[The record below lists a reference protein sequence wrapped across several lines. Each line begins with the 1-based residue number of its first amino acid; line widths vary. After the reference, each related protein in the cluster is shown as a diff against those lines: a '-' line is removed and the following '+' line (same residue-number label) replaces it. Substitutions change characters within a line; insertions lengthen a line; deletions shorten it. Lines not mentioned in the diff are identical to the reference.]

1 MEYLYDCITELNKPI
16 QERKTEKIIKYIESL
31 TPFMTLIQEDINK
44 NSEHLENTVKIL
56 HYVKK
61 LKNEIIVKEGDKGN
75 EFFIILKGKV
85 AILVFQPEYYNMTEE
100 EYILHL
106 LKLKK
111 NNENECIRQTI
122 IHNQLIYP
130 IEDNF
135 DSLFKGLIQRKTTGG
150 VYLENENIL
159 KRADEVYCYLKMKNY
174 KDIKKISPNDYI
186 KINRIDNSI
195 IEKSGLN
202 YDEKG
207 NKRNRVLIMGYQ
219 LVNYFETGQTF
230 GEVALE
236 NSSNKRIAT
245 IIATE
250 DCDIVYIVKKEYDLL
265 IKDSIER
272 TIRNFYNVIYSFRLF
287 KFITRFSFDKLY
299 YNYFVYRKFNKGN
312 FLIRQDEECNDL
324 YFIFKGEFEVF
335 TERNI
340 IEVNNLLIIYKK
352 KLIEINPQFEKEYKI
367 INEEKENEDLI
378 MNKKF
383 KNNQSN
389 KILFEKRKINLG
401 IFCKREIIGFS
412 DCSFIYEKEY
422 LKSGIIDQKRKG
434 CVTCKCLSI
443 YGETYNVSQKFF
455 DKMIKDEHSIMRL
468 KGEME
473 IKKLK
478 LFIEILEH
486 HKKRLFD
493 EIEYKN
499 NQISKEY
506 HILSIKEKNLNQ
518 KNRLYNFENNAKV
531 LKDNLKNKINEK
543 DLKRKHSMT
552 NILKKT
558 ATIFNKSNQSIK
570 IKNKNLNLM
579 SIKLPKLTI
588 ESNEINEK
596 TSNISHKY
604 KRKINRNDQFRNDL
618 FNRNLYDGIFHSY
631 VTTYQNN
638 NNIFNS
644 NSNSKIKNVKSTLNI
659 LNLKKMN
666 NKRTITLGSNEEKK
680 NQNYFSP
687 NKKRLIRTKKEVGV
701 YDMLI
706 LDRFNSCF
714 NLALKSFS
722 NEK

>member
-1 MEYLYDCITELNKPI
+1 MEYLYDCISELNKPI
-16 QERKTEKIIKYIESL
+16 SERKTEKIIKYIKSL
-31 TPFMTLIQEDINK
+31 SPFMTLIKEELKK
-44 NSEHLENTVKIL
+44 NSEYLENIIKIF
-56 HYVKK
+56 HYIKK
-61 LKNEIIVKEGDKGN
+61 LKHKIIVREGEKGN
-75 EFFIILKGKV
+75 EFFIILRGKV
-85 AILVFQPEYYNMTEE
+85 AILVLQPEYYNMTEE

-111 NNENECIRQTI
+111 NNENECIKQTI
-122 IHNQLIYP
+122 MHNQLIYP
-130 IEDNF
+130 VEENF

-150 VYLENENIL
+150 VYLDNENIL
-159 KRADEVYCYLKMKNY
+159 KKADEVSNYLKLKN
-174 KDIKKISPNDYI
+174 KEMKKISPNDYI
-186 KINRIDNSI
+186 KINKIDNSI

-207 NKRNRVLIMGYQ
+207 NKRNKVVIMGYN

-250 DCDIVYIVKKEYDLL
+250 DCDIVYIVKKEYNSL
-265 IKDSIER
+265 IKNSIER
-272 TIRNFYNVIYSFRLF
+272 TIRNFYNVIYSFKLF
-287 KFITRFSFDKLY
+287 KFITKYSFDRLY
-299 YNYFVYRKFNKGN
+299 YNFFVYRKFNKGN
-312 FLIRQDEECNDL
+312 FLINQNEECDNL

-352 KLIEINPQFEKEYKI
+352 KLIDINPQFEKEYKI
-367 INEEKENEDLI
+367 INDEKENDDLI
-378 MNKKF
+378 INKRF
-383 KNNQSN
+383 KSNESN

-412 DCSFIYEKEY
+412 DCCFIYEKEY
-422 LKSGIIDQKRKG
+422 LNSGIIHQKRKG

-443 YGETYNVSQKFF
+443 NGETYNVTQEFF

-468 KGEME
+468 KGETE

-506 HILSIKEKNLNQ
+506 HFLSLKEKNLNQ

-531 LKDNLKNKINEK
+531 LKDNLKIKINEK
-543 DLKRKHSMT
+543 DLKTKYSINNM
-552 NILKKT
+552 LKKT
-558 ATIFNKSNQSIK
+558 STIFNKTNQSIK
-570 IKNKNLNLM
+570 IKNKNLNLNA
-579 SIKLPKLTI
+579 IKLPKISI
-588 ESNEINEK
+588 ETNETNEINEK
-596 TSNISHKY
+596 TLNISHKY
-604 KRKINRNDQFRNDL
+604 KRKINRNDQFKTNL
-618 FNRNLYDGIFHSY
+618 FNRNLYDGIFYSY
-631 VTTYQNN
+631 LTTYDNKNN
-638 NNIFNS
+638 DD
-644 NSNSKIKNVKSTLNI
+644 SNSKIKNVKSTHNI
-659 LNLKKMN
+659 LNLKKIHH
-666 NKRTITLGSNEEKK
+666 KRTLTIGSNEEKK
-680 NQNYFSP
+680 NQKYISP
-687 NKKRLIRTKKEVGV
+687 NQNNLIKSKKEAGV

>member
-1 MEYLYDCITELNKPI
+1 MEYLYDCISELNKPI
-16 QERKTEKIIKYIESL
+16 SERKTEKIIKYIKSL
-31 TPFMTLIQEDINK
+31 SPFMTLIKEELKK
-44 NSEHLENTVKIL
+44 NSEYLENIIKIF
-56 HYVKK
+56 HYIKK
-61 LKNEIIVKEGDKGN
+61 LKHKIIVREGEKGN
-75 EFFIILKGKV
+75 EFFIILRGKV
-85 AILVFQPEYYNMTEE
+85 AILVLQPEYYNMTEE

-111 NNENECIRQTI
+111 NNENECIKQTI
-122 IHNQLIYP
+122 MHNQLIYP
-130 IEDNF
+130 VEENF

-150 VYLENENIL
+150 VYLDNENIL
-159 KRADEVYCYLKMKNY
+159 KKADEVSNYLKLKN
-174 KDIKKISPNDYI
+174 KEMKKISPNDYI
-186 KINRIDNSI
+186 KINKIDNSI

-207 NKRNRVLIMGYQ
+207 NKRNKVVIMGYN

-245 IIATE
+245 VIAIE
-250 DCDIVYIVKKEYDLL
+250 DCDIVYIVKKEYNSL
-265 IKDSIER
+265 IKNSIER
-272 TIRNFYNVIYSFRLF
+272 TIRNFYNVIYSFKLF
-287 KFITRFSFDKLY
+287 KFITKYSFDRLY
-299 YNYFVYRKFNKGN
+299 YNFFVYRKFNKGN
-312 FLIRQDEECNDL
+312 FLINQNEECDNL

-352 KLIEINPQFEKEYKI
+352 KLIDINPQFEKEYKI
-367 INEEKENEDLI
+367 INDEKENDDLI
-378 MNKKF
+378 INKRF
-383 KNNQSN
+383 KSNESN

-412 DCSFIYEKEY
+412 DCCFIYEKEY
-422 LKSGIIDQKRKG
+422 LNSGIIHQKRKG

-443 YGETYNVSQKFF
+443 NGETYNVTQEFF

-468 KGEME
+468 KGETE

-506 HILSIKEKNLNQ
+506 HFLSLKEKNLNQ

-531 LKDNLKNKINEK
+531 LKDNLKIKINEK
-543 DLKRKHSMT
+543 DLKTKYSINNM
-552 NILKKT
+552 LKKT
-558 ATIFNKSNQSIK
+558 STIFNKTNQSIK
-570 IKNKNLNLM
+570 IKNKNLDLNA
-579 SIKLPKLTI
+579 IKLPKISI
-588 ESNEINEK
+588 ETNETNEINEK
-596 TSNISHKY
+596 TLNISHKY
-604 KRKINRNDQFRNDL
+604 KRKINRNDQFKTNL
-618 FNRNLYDGIFHSY
+618 FNRNLYDGIFYSY
-631 VTTYQNN
+631 LTTYDNKNN
-638 NNIFNS
+638 DD
-644 NSNSKIKNVKSTLNI
+644 SNSKIKNVKSTHNI
-659 LNLKKMN
+659 LNLKKIHH
-666 NKRTITLGSNEEKK
+666 KRTLTIGSNEENK
-680 NQNYFSP
+680 NQKYISP
-687 NKKRLIRTKKEVGV
+687 NQNNLIKSKKEAGV

>member
-1 MEYLYDCITELNKPI
+1 MEYLYDCISELNKPI
-16 QERKTEKIIKYIESL
+16 SERKTEKIIKYIKSL
-31 TPFMTLIQEDINK
+31 SPFMTLIKEELKK
-44 NSEHLENTVKIL
+44 NSEYLENIIKIF
-56 HYVKK
+56 HYIKK
-61 LKNEIIVKEGDKGN
+61 LKHKIIVREGEKGN
-75 EFFIILKGKV
+75 EFFIILRGKV
-85 AILVFQPEYYNMTEE
+85 AILVLQPEYYNMTEE

-111 NNENECIRQTI
+111 NNENECIKQTI
-122 IHNQLIYP
+122 MHNQLIYP
-130 IEDNF
+130 VEENF

-150 VYLENENIL
+150 VYLDNENIL
-159 KRADEVYCYLKMKNY
+159 KKADEVSNYLKLKN
-174 KDIKKISPNDYI
+174 KEMKKISPNDYI
-186 KINRIDNSI
+186 KINKIDNSI

-207 NKRNRVLIMGYQ
+207 NKRNKVVIMGYN

-245 IIATE
+245 VIAIE
-250 DCDIVYIVKKEYDLL
+250 DCDIVYIVKKEYNSL
-265 IKDSIER
+265 IKNSIER
-272 TIRNFYNVIYSFRLF
+272 TIRNFYNVIYSFKLF
-287 KFITRFSFDKLY
+287 KFITKYSFDRLY
-299 YNYFVYRKFNKGN
+299 YNFFVYRKFNKGN
-312 FLIRQDEECNDL
+312 FLINQNEECDNL

-352 KLIEINPQFEKEYKI
+352 KLIDINPQFEKEYKI
-367 INEEKENEDLI
+367 INDEKENDDLI
-378 MNKKF
+378 INKRF
-383 KNNQSN
+383 KSNESN

-412 DCSFIYEKEY
+412 DCCFIYEKEY
-422 LKSGIIDQKRKG
+422 LNSGIIHQKRKG

-443 YGETYNVSQKFF
+443 NGETYNVTQEFF

-468 KGEME
+468 KGETE

-506 HILSIKEKNLNQ
+506 HFLSLKEKNLNQ

-531 LKDNLKNKINEK
+531 LKDNLKIKINEK
-543 DLKRKHSMT
+543 DLKTKYSINNM
-552 NILKKT
+552 LKKT
-558 ATIFNKSNQSIK
+558 STIFNKTNQSIK
-570 IKNKNLNLM
+570 IKNKNLNLNA
-579 SIKLPKLTI
+579 IKLPKISI
-588 ESNEINEK
+588 ETNETNEINEK
-596 TSNISHKY
+596 TLNISHKY
-604 KRKINRNDQFRNDL
+604 KRKINRNDQFKTNL
-618 FNRNLYDGIFHSY
+618 FNRNLYDGIFYSY
-631 VTTYQNN
+631 LTTYDNKNN
-638 NNIFNS
+638 DD
-644 NSNSKIKNVKSTLNI
+644 SNSKIKNVKSTHNI
-659 LNLKKMN
+659 LNLKKIHH
-666 NKRTITLGSNEEKK
+666 KRTLTIGSNEEKK
-680 NQNYFSP
+680 NQKYISP
-687 NKKRLIRTKKEVGV
+687 NQNNLIKSKKEAGV

>member
-1 MEYLYDCITELNKPI
+1 MEYLYDCISELNKPI
-16 QERKTEKIIKYIESL
+16 SERKTEKIIKYIKSL
-31 TPFMTLIQEDINK
+31 SPFMTLIKEELKK
-44 NSEHLENTVKIL
+44 NSEYLENIIKIF
-56 HYVKK
+56 HYIKK
-61 LKNEIIVKEGDKGN
+61 LKHKIIVREGEKGN
-75 EFFIILKGKV
+75 EFFIILRGKV
-85 AILVFQPEYYNMTEE
+85 AILVLQPEYYNMTEE

-111 NNENECIRQTI
+111 NNENECIKQTI
-122 IHNQLIYP
+122 MHNQLIYP
-130 IEDNF
+130 VEENF

-150 VYLENENIL
+150 VYLDNENIL
-159 KRADEVYCYLKMKNY
+159 KKADEVSNYLKLKN
-174 KDIKKISPNDYI
+174 KEMKKISPNDYI
-186 KINRIDNSI
+186 KINKIDNSI

-207 NKRNRVLIMGYQ
+207 NKRNKVVIMGYN

-245 IIATE
+245 VIAIE
-250 DCDIVYIVKKEYDLL
+250 DCDIVYIVKKEYNSL
-265 IKDSIER
+265 IKNSIER
-272 TIRNFYNVIYSFRLF
+272 TIRNFYNVIYSFKLF
-287 KFITRFSFDKLY
+287 KFITKYSFDRLY
-299 YNYFVYRKFNKGN
+299 YNFFVYRKFNKGN
-312 FLIRQDEECNDL
+312 FLINQNEECDNL

-352 KLIEINPQFEKEYKI
+352 KLIDINPQFENEYKI
-367 INEEKENEDLI
+367 INDEKENDDLI
-378 MNKKF
+378 INKRF
-383 KNNQSN
+383 KSNESN

-412 DCSFIYEKEY
+412 DCCFIYEKEY
-422 LKSGIIDQKRKG
+422 LNSGIIHQKRKG

-443 YGETYNVSQKFF
+443 NGETYNVTQEFF

-468 KGEME
+468 KGETE

-506 HILSIKEKNLNQ
+506 HFLSLKEKNLNQ

-531 LKDNLKNKINEK
+531 LKDNLKIKINEK
-543 DLKRKHSMT
+543 DLKTKYSINNM
-552 NILKKT
+552 LKKT
-558 ATIFNKSNQSIK
+558 STIFNKTNQSIK
-570 IKNKNLNLM
+570 IKNKNLNLNA
-579 SIKLPKLTI
+579 IKLPKISI
-588 ESNEINEK
+588 ETNETNEINEK
-596 TSNISHKY
+596 TLNISHKY
-604 KRKINRNDQFRNDL
+604 KRKINRNDQFKTNL
-618 FNRNLYDGIFHSY
+618 FNRNLYDGIFYSY
-631 VTTYQNN
+631 LTTYDNKNN
-638 NNIFNS
+638 DD
-644 NSNSKIKNVKSTLNI
+644 SNSKIKNVKSTHNI
-659 LNLKKMN
+659 LNLKKIHH
-666 NKRTITLGSNEEKK
+666 KRTLTIGLNEEKK
-680 NQNYFSP
+680 NQKYISP
-687 NKKRLIRTKKEVGV
+687 NQNNLIKSKKEAGV

>member
-1 MEYLYDCITELNKPI
+1 MEYLYDCISELNKPI
-16 QERKTEKIIKYIESL
+16 SERKTEKIIKYIKSL
-31 TPFMTLIQEDINK
+31 SPFMTLIKEELKK
-44 NSEHLENTVKIL
+44 NSEYLENIIKIF
-56 HYVKK
+56 HYIKK
-61 LKNEIIVKEGDKGN
+61 LKHKIIVREGEKGN
-75 EFFIILKGKV
+75 EFFIILRGKV
-85 AILVFQPEYYNMTEE
+85 AILVLQPEYYNMTEE

-111 NNENECIRQTI
+111 NNENECIKQTI
-122 IHNQLIYP
+122 MHNQLIYP
-130 IEDNF
+130 VEENF

-150 VYLENENIL
+150 VYLDNENIL
-159 KRADEVYCYLKMKNY
+159 KKADEVSNYLKLKN
-174 KDIKKISPNDYI
+174 KEMKKISPNDYI
-186 KINRIDNSI
+186 KINKIDNSI

-207 NKRNRVLIMGYQ
+207 NKRNKVVIMGYN

-245 IIATE
+245 VISIE
-250 DCDIVYIVKKEYDLL
+250 DCDIVYIVKKEYNSL
-265 IKDSIER
+265 IKNSIER
-272 TIRNFYNVIYSFRLF
+272 TIRNFYNVIYSFKLF
-287 KFITRFSFDKLY
+287 KFITKYSFDRLY
-299 YNYFVYRKFNKGN
+299 YNFFVYRKFNKGN
-312 FLIRQDEECNDL
+312 FLINQNEECDNL

-352 KLIEINPQFEKEYKI
+352 KLIDINPQFEKEYKI
-367 INEEKENEDLI
+367 INDEKENDDLI
-378 MNKKF
+378 INKRF
-383 KNNQSN
+383 KSNESN

-412 DCSFIYEKEY
+412 DCCFIYEKEY
-422 LKSGIIDQKRKG
+422 LNSGIIHQKRKG

-443 YGETYNVSQKFF
+443 NGETYNVTQEFF

-468 KGEME
+468 KGETE

-506 HILSIKEKNLNQ
+506 HFLSLKEKNLNQ

-531 LKDNLKNKINEK
+531 LKDNLKIKINEK
-543 DLKRKHSMT
+543 DLKTKYSINNM
-552 NILKKT
+552 LKKT
-558 ATIFNKSNQSIK
+558 STIFNKTNQSIK
-570 IKNKNLNLM
+570 IKNKNLNLNA
-579 SIKLPKLTI
+579 IKLPKISI
-588 ESNEINEK
+588 ETNETNEINEK
-596 TSNISHKY
+596 TLNISHKY
-604 KRKINRNDQFRNDL
+604 KRKINRNDQFKTNL
-618 FNRNLYDGIFHSY
+618 FNRNLYDGIFYSY
-631 VTTYQNN
+631 LTTYDNKNN
-638 NNIFNS
+638 DD
-644 NSNSKIKNVKSTLNI
+644 SNSKIKNVKSTHNI
-659 LNLKKMN
+659 LNLKKIHH
-666 NKRTITLGSNEEKK
+666 KRTLTIGSNEEKK
-680 NQNYFSP
+680 NQKYISP
-687 NKKRLIRTKKEVGV
+687 NQNNLIKSKKEAGV

>member
-1 MEYLYDCITELNKPI
+1 MEYLYDCISELNKPI
-16 QERKTEKIIKYIESL
+16 SERKTEKIIKYIKSL
-31 TPFMTLIQEDINK
+31 SPFMTLIKEELKK
-44 NSEHLENTVKIL
+44 NSEYLENIIKIF
-56 HYVKK
+56 HYIKK
-61 LKNEIIVKEGDKGN
+61 LKHKIIVREGEKGN
-75 EFFIILKGKV
+75 EFFIILRGKV
-85 AILVFQPEYYNMTEE
+85 AILVLQPEYYNMTEE

-150 VYLENENIL
+150 VYLDNENIL
-159 KRADEVYCYLKMKNY
+159 KKADEVSNYLKLKN
-174 KDIKKISPNDYI
+174 KEMKKISPNDYI
-186 KINRIDNSI
+186 KINKIDNSI

-207 NKRNRVLIMGYQ
+207 NKRNKVVIMGYN

-245 IIATE
+245 VIAIE
-250 DCDIVYIVKKEYDLL
+250 DCDIVYIVKKEYNSL
-265 IKDSIER
+265 IKNSIER
-272 TIRNFYNVIYSFRLF
+272 TIRNFYNVIYSFKLF
-287 KFITRFSFDKLY
+287 KFITKYSFDRLY
-299 YNYFVYRKFNKGN
+299 YNFFVYRKFNKGN
-312 FLIRQDEECNDL
+312 FLINQNEECDNL

-352 KLIEINPQFEKEYKI
+352 KLIDINPQFEKEYKI
-367 INEEKENEDLI
+367 INDEKENEDLI

-383 KNNQSN
+383 KSNQSN

-412 DCSFIYEKEY
+412 DCCFIYEKEY
-422 LKSGIIDQKRKG
+422 LNSGIIHQKRKG

-443 YGETYNVSQKFF
+443 NGETYNVTQEFF

-468 KGEME
+468 KGETE

-493 EIEYKN
+493 EIEYRIN
-499 NQISKEY
+499 EISKEY
-506 HILSIKEKNLNQ
+506 HFLSVKEKNLNQ

-531 LKDNLKNKINEK
+531 LKDNLKIKINEK
-543 DLKRKHSMT
+543 DLKTKYSINNM
-552 NILKKT
+552 LKKT
-558 ATIFNKSNQSIK
+558 STIFNKTNQSIK
-570 IKNKNLNLM
+570 IKNKNLNLNA
-579 SIKLPKLTI
+579 IKLPKISI
-588 ESNEINEK
+588 ETNETNEINEK
-596 TSNISHKY
+596 TLNISHKY
-604 KRKINRNDQFRNDL
+604 KRKINRNDQFKTNL
-618 FNRNLYDGIFHSY
+618 FNRNLYDGIFYSY
-631 VTTYQNN
+631 LTTYDNKNN
-638 NNIFNS
+638 DD
-644 NSNSKIKNVKSTLNI
+644 SNSKIKNVKSTHNI
-659 LNLKKMN
+659 LNLKKIHH
-666 NKRTITLGSNEEKK
+666 KRTLTIGSNEEKK
-680 NQNYFSP
+680 NQKYISP
-687 NKKRLIRTKKEVGV
+687 NQNNLIKSKKEAGV

>member
-1 MEYLYDCITELNKPI
+1 MEYLYDCISELNKPI
-16 QERKTEKIIKYIESL
+16 SERKTEKIIKYIKSL
-31 TPFMTLIQEDINK
+31 SPFMTLIKEELKK
-44 NSEHLENTVKIL
+44 NSEYLENIIKIF
-56 HYVKK
+56 HYIKK
-61 LKNEIIVKEGDKGN
+61 LKHKIIVREGEKGN
-75 EFFIILKGKV
+75 EFFIILRGKV
-85 AILVFQPEYYNMTEE
+85 AILVLQPEYYNMTEE

-111 NNENECIRQTI
+111 NNENECIKQTI
-122 IHNQLIYP
+122 MHNQLIYP
-130 IEDNF
+130 VEENF

-150 VYLENENIL
+150 VYLDNENIL
-159 KRADEVYCYLKMKNY
+159 KKADEVSNYLKLKN
-174 KDIKKISPNDYI
+174 KEMKKISPNDYI
-186 KINRIDNSI
+186 KINKIDNSI

-207 NKRNRVLIMGYQ
+207 NKRNKVVIMGYN

-245 IIATE
+245 VIAIE

-272 TIRNFYNVIYSFRLF
+272 TIRNFYNVIYSFKLF
-287 KFITRFSFDKLY
+287 KFITKYSFDRLY
-299 YNYFVYRKFNKGN
+299 YNFFVYRKFNKGN
-312 FLIRQDEECNDL
+312 FLINQNEECDNL

-352 KLIEINPQFEKEYKI
+352 KLIDINPQFEKEYKI
-367 INEEKENEDLI
+367 INDEKENDDLI
-378 MNKKF
+378 INKRF
-383 KNNQSN
+383 KSNESN

-412 DCSFIYEKEY
+412 DCCFIYEKEY
-422 LKSGIIDQKRKG
+422 LNSGIIHQKRKG

-443 YGETYNVSQKFF
+443 NGETYNVTQEFF

-468 KGEME
+468 KGETE

-506 HILSIKEKNLNQ
+506 HFLSLKEKNLNQ

-531 LKDNLKNKINEK
+531 LKDNLKIKINEK
-543 DLKRKHSMT
+543 DLKTKYSINNM
-552 NILKKT
+552 LKKT
-558 ATIFNKSNQSIK
+558 STIFNKTNQSIK
-570 IKNKNLNLM
+570 IKNKNLNLNA
-579 SIKLPKLTI
+579 IKLPKISI
-588 ESNEINEK
+588 ETNETNEINEK
-596 TSNISHKY
+596 TLNISHKY
-604 KRKINRNDQFRNDL
+604 KRKINRNDQFKTNL
-618 FNRNLYDGIFHSY
+618 FNRNLYDGIFYSY
-631 VTTYQNN
+631 LTTYDNKNN
-638 NNIFNS
+638 DD
-644 NSNSKIKNVKSTLNI
+644 SNSKIKNVKSTHNI
-659 LNLKKMN
+659 LNLKKIHH
-666 NKRTITLGSNEEKK
+666 KRTLTIGSNEEKK
-680 NQNYFSP
+680 NQKYISP
-687 NKKRLIRTKKEVGV
+687 NQNNLIKSKKEAGV

>member
-1 MEYLYDCITELNKPI
+1 MEYLYDCISELNKPI
-16 QERKTEKIIKYIESL
+16 SERKTEKIIKYIKSL
-31 TPFMTLIQEDINK
+31 SPFMTLIKEELKK
-44 NSEHLENTVKIL
+44 NSEYLENIIKIF
-56 HYVKK
+56 HYIKK
-61 LKNEIIVKEGDKGN
+61 LKHKIIVREGEKGN
-75 EFFIILKGKV
+75 EFFIILRGKV
-85 AILVFQPEYYNMTEE
+85 AILVLQPEYYNMTEE

-111 NNENECIRQTI
+111 NNENECIKQTI
-122 IHNQLIYP
+122 MHNQLIYP
-130 IEDNF
+130 VEENF

-150 VYLENENIL
+150 VYLDNENIL
-159 KRADEVYCYLKMKNY
+159 KKADEVSNYLKLKN
-174 KDIKKISPNDYI
+174 KEMKKISPNDYI
-186 KINRIDNSI
+186 KINKIDNSI

-207 NKRNRVLIMGYQ
+207 NKRNKVVIMGYN

-245 IIATE
+245 VIAIE
-250 DCDIVYIVKKEYDLL
+250 DCDIVYIVKKEYNSL
-265 IKDSIER
+265 IKNSIER
-272 TIRNFYNVIYSFRLF
+272 TIRNFYNVIYSFKLF
-287 KFITRFSFDKLY
+287 KFITKYSFDRLY
-299 YNYFVYRKFNKGN
+299 YNFFVYRKFNKGN
-312 FLIRQDEECNDL
+312 FLINQNEECDNL

-352 KLIEINPQFEKEYKI
+352 KLIDINPQFEKEYKI
-367 INEEKENEDLI
+367 INDEKENDDLI
-378 MNKKF
+378 INKRF
-383 KNNQSN
+383 KSNESN

-412 DCSFIYEKEY
+412 DCCFIYEKEY
-422 LKSGIIDQKRKG
+422 LNSGIIHQKRKG

-443 YGETYNVSQKFF
+443 NGETYNVTQEFF

-468 KGEME
+468 KGETE

-506 HILSIKEKNLNQ
+506 HFLSLKEKNLNQ

-531 LKDNLKNKINEK
+531 LKDNLKIKINEK
-543 DLKRKHSMT
+543 DLKTKYSINNM
-552 NILKKT
+552 LKKT
-558 ATIFNKSNQSIK
+558 STIFNKTNQSIK
-570 IKNKNLNLM
+570 IKNKNLNLNA
-579 SIKLPKLTI
+579 IKLPKISI
-588 ESNEINEK
+588 ETNETNEINEK
-596 TSNISHKY
+596 TLNISHKY
-604 KRKINRNDQFRNDL
+604 KRKINRNDQFKTNL
-618 FNRNLYDGIFHSY
+618 FNRNLYDGIFYSY
-631 VTTYQNN
+631 LTTYDNKNN
-638 NNIFNS
+638 DD
-644 NSNSKIKNVKSTLNI
+644 SNSKIKNVKSTHNI
-659 LNLKKMN
+659 LNLKKIHH
-666 NKRTITLGSNEEKK
+666 KRTLTIGSNEENK
-680 NQNYFSP
+680 NQKYISP
-687 NKKRLIRTKKEVGV
+687 NQNNLIKSKKEAGV

>member
-1 MEYLYDCITELNKPI
+1 MEYLYDCISELNKPI
-16 QERKTEKIIKYIESL
+16 SERKTEKIIKYIKSL
-31 TPFMTLIQEDINK
+31 SPFMTLIKEELKK
-44 NSEHLENTVKIL
+44 NSEYLENIIKIF
-56 HYVKK
+56 HYIKK
-61 LKNEIIVKEGDKGN
+61 LKHKIIVKEGEKGN
-75 EFFIILKGKV
+75 EFFIILRGKV
-85 AILVFQPEYYNMTEE
+85 AILVLQPEYYNMTEE

-111 NNENECIRQTI
+111 NNENECIKQTI
-122 IHNQLIYP
+122 MHNQLIYP
-130 IEDNF
+130 VEENF

-150 VYLENENIL
+150 VYLDNENIL
-159 KRADEVYCYLKMKNY
+159 KKADEVSNYLKLKN
-174 KDIKKISPNDYI
+174 KEMKKISPNDYI
-186 KINRIDNSI
+186 KINKIDNSI

-207 NKRNRVLIMGYQ
+207 NKRNKVVIMGYN

-245 IIATE
+245 VIAIE
-250 DCDIVYIVKKEYDLL
+250 DCDIVYIVKKEYNSL
-265 IKDSIER
+265 IKNSIER
-272 TIRNFYNVIYSFRLF
+272 TIRNFYNVIYSFKLF
-287 KFITRFSFDKLY
+287 KFITKYSFDRLY
-299 YNYFVYRKFNKGN
+299 YNFFVYRKFNKGN
-312 FLIRQDEECNDL
+312 FLINQNEECDNL

-352 KLIEINPQFEKEYKI
+352 KLIDINPQFEKEYKI
-367 INEEKENEDLI
+367 INDEKENDDLI
-378 MNKKF
+378 INKRF
-383 KNNQSN
+383 KSNESN

-412 DCSFIYEKEY
+412 DCCFIYEKEY
-422 LKSGIIDQKRKG
+422 LNSGIIHQKRKG

-443 YGETYNVSQKFF
+443 NGETYNVTQEFF

-468 KGEME
+468 KGETE

-506 HILSIKEKNLNQ
+506 HFLSLKEKNLNQ

-531 LKDNLKNKINEK
+531 LKDNLKIKINEK
-543 DLKRKHSMT
+543 DLKTKYSINNM
-552 NILKKT
+552 LKKT
-558 ATIFNKSNQSIK
+558 STIFNKTNQSIK
-570 IKNKNLNLM
+570 IKNKNLNLNA
-579 SIKLPKLTI
+579 IKLPKISI
-588 ESNEINEK
+588 ETNETNEINEK
-596 TSNISHKY
+596 TLNISHKY
-604 KRKINRNDQFRNDL
+604 KRKINRNDQFKTNL
-618 FNRNLYDGIFHSY
+618 FNRNLYDGIFYSY
-631 VTTYQNN
+631 LTTYDNKNN
-638 NNIFNS
+638 DD
-644 NSNSKIKNVKSTLNI
+644 SNSKIKNVKSTHNI
-659 LNLKKMN
+659 LNLKKIHH
-666 NKRTITLGSNEEKK
+666 KRTLTIGSNEEKK
-680 NQNYFSP
+680 NQKYISP
-687 NKKRLIRTKKEVGV
+687 NQNNLIKSKKEAGV